1 MKWHQTDPYAVYK
14 ALNTDSEE
22 GLSKEEA
29 ARRLHI
35 HGPNRLMEEKST
47 PWPILF
53 MEQFKDFMVMILLVA
68 TFVSGL
74 LGEYIDALVIMGIV
88 LVNAL
93 LGFFQERKA
102 ERSLHALK
110 ELSAPEVT
118 VLRNGKWQSIPSA
131 DAVPGDIVQLENG
144 DRISA
149 DIRLIETMR
158 LAIEESSLTGE
169 SVAAEKYEGLLHDEK
184 APLAD
189 QHNMAFAGTLVTR
202 GRGRGIVVGT
212 GMKTEMGKI
221 AHLLQTTETVMTPLQ
236 RRLAQL
242 GKVLIIGAILLT
254 ILVVVLGI
262 LQGQPTYEMFLA
274 GVSLAVAAI
283 PEGLPAIVTVALAL
297 GVQRMIRYKAIVRRL
312 PAVET
317 LGCASIICSD
327 KTGTLTKN
335 DMTVTEVW
343 TWSEHVALDG
353 VGLTGSFT
361 NNGVP
366 TKGSRDI
373 QDVLYYGLICNNA
386 ELKRTTEEDRK
397 SNITTEQQYT
407 LSGEPTESALVL
419 AAARGG
425 WFYEDVSRSVTRIDE
440 LPFDST
446 RKRMTVVMK
455 QKDGKK
461 FVVTKGAPD
470 VLISRCTTIQVN
482 GHVKPLTKEMKQ
494 KWERSVSQFASQAL
508 RTIAVAVRPLPE
520 GNHEAADVES
530 NMTLIGLR
538 SMMDPPRPDV
548 KDAIHECR
556 EAGIKTVMIT
566 GDHVET
572 ARAVA
577 KSLNMLPDHGKVMT
591 GQQLD
596 QLSTEDFKREVGK
609 TYVFAR
615 VTPEHKLKIVKS
627 MQSNGHVVAMTGDG
641 VNDAPALKAADIGV
655 AMGKTGTDV
664 AKEAAALVLAD
675 DHFSTIKAAIEE
687 GRNIYDNIRKFIRY
701 MLASNVGEI
710 LVMLFALLLGL
721 PLPLVAIQI
730 LWINLVTDGLP
741 AMALGVDRAESD
753 VMKRAPR
760 HPNEGIFAR
769 GLGTKVITRGLL
781 IGLATLAAFVI
792 TLYGSGG
799 LPDLTKAQTVA
810 FTTLVVA
817 QLIHVFDCRS
827 EYSVFHRNP
836 FGNRTLVFAVLL
848 SFIMM
853 LAVVY
858 VPFLQPI
865 FYTTA
870 LSLNEWFLIIGLAA
884 IPTVALSWS
893 GLRRKQ

>member
-1 MKWHQTDPYAVYK
+1 M
-14 ALNTDSEE
+14 
-22 GLSKEEA
+22 
-29 ARRLHI
+29 
-35 HGPNRLMEEKST
+35 
-47 PWPILF
+47 
-53 MEQFKDFMVMILLVA
+53 
-68 TFVSGL
+68 
-74 LGEYIDALVIMGIV
+74 
-88 LVNAL
+88 
-93 LGFFQERKA
+93 
-102 ERSLHALK
+102 
-110 ELSAPEVT
+110 T

-520 GNHEAADVES
+520 GNHQAADVES
-530 NMTLIGLR
+530 NMTLIGLEA
-538 SMMDPPRPDV
+538 MMDPPRPDV

-853 LAVVY
+853 LAVIY

-870 LSLNEWFLIIGLAA
+870 LSLNEWLLIIGLAA

>member
-1 MKWHQTDPYAVYK
+1 
-14 ALNTDSEE
+14 
-22 GLSKEEA
+22 
-29 ARRLHI
+29 
-35 HGPNRLMEEKST
+35 
-47 PWPILF
+47 
-53 MEQFKDFMVMILLVA
+53 
-68 TFVSGL
+68 
-74 LGEYIDALVIMGIV
+74 
-88 LVNAL
+88 
-93 LGFFQERKA
+93 
-102 ERSLHALK
+102 
-110 ELSAPEVT
+110 
-118 VLRNGKWQSIPSA
+118 
-131 DAVPGDIVQLENG
+131 
-144 DRISA
+144 
-149 DIRLIETMR
+149 
-158 LAIEESSLTGE
+158 
-169 SVAAEKYEGLLHDEK
+169 
-184 APLAD
+184 
-189 QHNMAFAGTLVTR
+189 
-202 GRGRGIVVGT
+202 
-212 GMKTEMGKI
+212 
-221 AHLLQTTETVMTPLQ
+221 
-236 RRLAQL
+236 
-242 GKVLIIGAILLT
+242 
-254 ILVVVLGI
+254 
-262 LQGQPTYEMFLA
+262 
-274 GVSLAVAAI
+274 
-283 PEGLPAIVTVALAL
+283 
-297 GVQRMIRYKAIVRRL
+297 
-312 PAVET
+312 
-317 LGCASIICSD
+317 
-327 KTGTLTKN
+327 
-335 DMTVTEVW
+335 
-343 TWSEHVALDG
+343 
-353 VGLTGSFT
+353 
-361 NNGVP
+361 
-366 TKGSRDI
+366 
-373 QDVLYYGLICNNA
+373 
-386 ELKRTTEEDRK
+386 
-397 SNITTEQQYT
+397 
-407 LSGEPTESALVL
+407 
-419 AAARGG
+419 
-425 WFYEDVSRSVTRIDE
+425 
-440 LPFDST
+440 
-446 RKRMTVVMK
+446 
-455 QKDGKK
+455 
-461 FVVTKGAPD
+461 
-470 VLISRCTTIQVN
+470 
-482 GHVKPLTKEMKQ
+482 
-494 KWERSVSQFASQAL
+494 
-508 RTIAVAVRPLPE
+508 
-520 GNHEAADVES
+520 
-530 NMTLIGLR
+530 
-538 SMMDPPRPDV
+538 MDPPRPDV